1 MEERYTIFID
11 ESGEAGIENVRSESI
26 DGASPYMTL
35 GACLIANRDREVIEN
50 TLVEVR
56 TQLRKKSLH
65 CSDLNHYQII
75 HYTRQII
82 KLNMHLFGFI
92 SRKET
97 LRGYKR
103 RIDDNSKMYYN
114 KCVQYLL
121 ERVGWF
127 MQLHQIPPENLDI
140 VFEEAR
146 SVDYEK
152 MRKFLRACQ
161 SKPNHE
167 NTKKLQYI
175 DIKKITV
182 KKKSEEP
189 LLELADLVA
198 HALYKCVDKHKTT
211 YDIPEPRYL
220 CELAPRF
227 FGNPKNQIVVGA
239 GLYCVHSTRD
249 LKLDADV
256 ETILNGLLALPF
268 KTTKEVE

>member
-1 MEERYTIFID
+1 M
-11 ESGEAGIENVRSESI
+11 RSESSS
-26 DGASPYMTL
+26 GASPYMTL

-75 HYTRQII
+75 HFTRQII
-82 KLNMHLFGFI
+82 KQNIRLFGII

-97 LRGYKR
+97 LGGYKS

-127 MQLHQIPPENLDI
+127 MESRQIPPENLDI
-140 VFEEAR
+140 VFEDAN
-146 SVDYEK
+146 VDYNK
-152 MRKFLRACQ
+152 MRNLLRSCQ
-161 SKPNHE
+161 SNPRHE
-167 NTKKLQYI
+167 NTQKLQYI

-198 HALYKCVDKHKTT
+198 PALYKCVDRQTKQQN
-211 YDIPEPRYL
+211 ILEPRYL

-239 GLYCVHSTRD
+239 GLYCVHTTRD